1 MSFIGLVNQIFSL
14 PEVSGSNLALLSAHI
29 CQDPLENYFGCQR
42 QRGGTS
48 DNPSVS
54 QFYENTQALRIVD
67 SFCRGPV
74 RGNCRG
80 ASAKTVTMDEA
91 SCAPLPKRRRK

>member
-1 MSFIGLVNQIFSL
+1 MYYMV
-14 PEVSGSNLALLSAHI
+14 VV
-29 CQDPLENYFGCQR
+29 
-42 QRGGTS
+42 GTS

-54 QFYENTQALRIVD
+54 QFDENTQALRIVD

-80 ASAKTVTMDEA
+80 ARRVTIDEA
-91 SCAPLPKRRRK
+91 SCAPFQREGGSNPLSRES